1 MNLEELALK
10 YGSDKS
16 SLRHNYMIEY
26 EKYFAPI
33 KETTK
38 SILELGVW
46 MGGSLRIWEEY
57 FKNARVHG
65 IDINA
70 SCKFLES
77 KRGKI
82 FIGDQQDIEFLESVC
97 NETGE
102 LDIVIDDC
110 SHAVKDQIVSLG
122 FLYYKLK
129 RGGIYVI
136 EDVEDRDMPVL
147 LASIE
152 VVECKMLSVYKSKY
166 KDYRLIVLKRPE

>member
-1 MNLEELALK
+1 
-10 YGSDKS
+10 
-16 SLRHNYMIEY
+16 
-26 EKYFAPI
+26 
-33 KETTK
+33 
-38 SILELGVW
+38 

-57 FKNARVHG
+57 FKNAKVHG

-82 FIGDQQDIEFLESVC
+82 FIGDQQDIEFLDSVC

-136 EDVEDRDMPVL
+136 EDVEDRDMLVL

-152 VVECKMLSVYKSKY
+152 VIGCKILSVYKSKY
-166 KDYRLIVLKRPE
+166 KDYRLIILKRLE

>member
-1 MNLEELALK
+1 
-10 YGSDKS
+10 
-16 SLRHNYMIEY
+16 
-26 EKYFAPI
+26 
-33 KETTK
+33 
-38 SILELGVW
+38 

-57 FKNARVHG
+57 FQKAKVYG
-65 IDINA
+65 IDLNA

-152 VVECKMLSVYKSKY
+152 VVGGKMLSVYKSKY